1 MSAVRDVMASVTDA
15 FLGERAAPRLR
26 DQRAL
31 LLVGHLPVMGGLWL
45 TQFAD
50 RDARTS
56 GTTALVRVLHGEVE
70 LEVLRAGGRKIDVD
84 AKDGFEPALT
94 KVASTVGRWIFCVFG
109 DAQAQIPA
117 ALNGIDRVILL
128 TGADDAATVGAY
140 KLLKGFV
147 EHAERAGSAVPPI
160 ELCIVGATEAEAREM
175 AEKLDRTTRAFL
187 RANLVVG
194 AALQR
199 MDAVE
204 SSFRESYELPSASL
218 DSVCAAVARAVSAR
232 ASRFDAAQSSATQAT
247 TRTPPRATTS
257 VDGERVEVPPVGTEQ
272 FSAVLPFRIG
282 PVNAAPSRVAPVVEY
297 APVAVAVAVAVAET
311 THAPAS
317 VLADAAPT
325 VAVAPKLTT
334 ASVVEITAQTRPSS
348 YASLIR
354 GLAPLAIR
362 PPRWKDIELA
372 LDAQGTLHVV
382 APVSSIE
389 HALHARQWA
398 TEHAE
403 LLALAY
409 PSMQR
414 GNAVATDI
422 ILERNE
428 RGALIV
434 PSSLDHVAYHQIT
447 AINLDGRAAWFCQCV
462 ESE

>member
-1 MSAVRDVMASVTDA
+1 MSAVRDAMASVTDA
-15 FLGERAAPRLR
+15 FLGDRTAPRLR

-84 AKDGFEPALT
+84 AKDGFEQALT

-109 DAQAQIPA
+109 DAEAQIPA
-117 ALNGIDRVILL
+117 ALDGIDRVILL

-147 EHAERAGSAVPPI
+147 EHAERAGRAVPPI

-194 AALQR
+194 AAIQR

-218 DSVCAAVARAVSAR
+218 DAVCAAVTRAVSAR
-232 ASRFDAAQSSATQAT
+232 ASRFDTAQVSATKAT
-247 TRTPPRATTS
+247 TRTPPRATMS
-257 VDGERVEVPPVGTEQ
+257 VDVEHVDVSPVVPEH

-282 PVNAAPSRVAPVVEY
+282 PVNAAPSRVAPVVVRSAHSRTFATCDSSTPLEGHRVSTRR
-297 APVAVAVAVAVAET
+297 ARNTSRRRARVKHR
-311 THAPAS
+311 THDARSSMGNRARRTSRTRVSKHAARKRRRHRHHPRAQRTRRAHR
-317 VLADAAPT
+317 ADH
-325 VAVAPKLTT
+325 
-334 ASVVEITAQTRPSS
+334 TRSH
-348 YASLIR
+348 
-354 GLAPLAIR
+354 G
-362 PPRWKDIELA
+362 
-372 LDAQGTLHVV
+372 
-382 APVSSIE
+382 VS
-389 HALHARQWA
+389 
-398 TEHAE
+398 
-403 LLALAY
+403 
-409 PSMQR
+409 P
-414 GNAVATDI
+414 
-422 ILERNE
+422 
-428 RGALIV
+428 
-434 PSSLDHVAYHQIT
+434 DHRDQ
-447 AINLDGRAAWFCQCV
+447 
-462 ESE
+462 S

>member
-1 MSAVRDVMASVTDA
+1 MSAVRDAMASVTDA
-15 FLGERAAPRLR
+15 FLGERTAPRLR

-84 AKDGFEPALT
+84 AKDGFEQALT

-109 DAQAQIPA
+109 DAEAQIPA
-117 ALNGIDRVILL
+117 ALDGIDRVILL

-147 EHAERAGSAVPPI
+147 EHAERAGRAVPPI
-160 ELCIVGATEAEAREM
+160 ELCIVGATETEAREM

-194 AALQR
+194 AAIQR

-218 DSVCAAVARAVSAR
+218 DAACAAVTRAVSAR
-232 ASRFDAAQSSATQAT
+232 ASRFDAAQVSATKAT

-257 VDGERVEVPPVGTEQ
+257 VEVDRVDIPPVVPEQ

-297 APVAVAVAVAVAET
+297 AAVAEAT
-311 THAPAS
+311 PAPVP
-317 VLADAAPT
+317 VLADVAPT
-325 VAVAPKLTT
+325 VVVAPKLTI
-334 ASVVEITAQTRPSS
+334 ANVVEIAAQTRPSS
-348 YASLIR
+348 YAALIR
-354 GLAPLAIR
+354 GLSPLAIR

-389 HALHARQWA
+389 HTMHARQWA

-434 PSSLDHVAYHQIT
+434 PTTLEAMAYHQIT

-462 ESE
+462 ESA